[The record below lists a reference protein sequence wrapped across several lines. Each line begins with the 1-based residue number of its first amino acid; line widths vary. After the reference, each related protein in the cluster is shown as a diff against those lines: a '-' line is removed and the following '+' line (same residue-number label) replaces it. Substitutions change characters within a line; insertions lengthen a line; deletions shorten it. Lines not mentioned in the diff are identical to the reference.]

1 MNYMLTELF
10 STNNYVSFNIKVAEV
25 LGLHTAIYVSELIN
39 INNKALHKNKINEA
53 GYFKVDRKY
62 ITSRTTLQS
71 DEQKQIEDKL
81 VEIQILQIDPNDRDA
96 FKIDINNLAN
106 IAISDDV
113 KFLKDVS
120 KITANVKQP
129 KKTKR
134 QSYIEVLKDCAAHE
148 NAELNQAY
156 MDWVDGVYANPKGF
170 LSPKSVK
177 VFKETVDNFAQG
189 NLDLALKIID
199 IATVNGYR
207 DATWAINVFNR
218 DFAAEFN
225 RKYRMNPPVAQKKQ
239 KLSDEVF

>member
-1 MNYMLTELF
+1 MLTELF

-62 ITSRTTLQS
+62 ITSRTTLQP

-81 VEIQILQIDPNDRDA
+81 VEIQTLQIDPNDRDA

-170 LSPKSVK
+170 LSPKSVSNS
-177 VFKETVDNFAQG
+177 TSI
-189 NLDLALKIID
+189 LALVSVLYPIILLGN
-199 IATVNGYR
+199 TLVLFKTN
-207 DATWAINVFNR
+207 TS
-218 DFAAEFN
+218 
-225 RKYRMNPPVAQKKQ
+225 P
-239 KLSDEVF
+239 L

>member
-1 MNYMLTELF
+1 MLTELF

-39 INNKALHKNKINEA
+39 INNKAIHKNKVDES
-53 GYFKVDRKY
+53 GYFKIDRKY
-62 ITSRTTLQS
+62 ITSRTTLLQ

-81 VEIQILQIDPNDRDA
+81 SEIQVLEINPNDRDT
-96 FKIDINNLAN
+96 FKININNLAN
-106 IAISDDV
+106 IAVSDDV

-120 KITANVKQP
+120 KITATAKP
-129 KKTKR
+129 AKKNKR
-134 QSYIEVLKDCAAHE
+134 QSYIDMLKDCAAHDNE
-148 NAELNQAY
+148 ELNQAY
-156 MDWVDGVYANPKGF
+156 LDWVDGVYANPKGF
-170 LSPKSVK
+170 LSPKSIK
-177 VFKETVDNFAQG
+177 VFKETVDNFANG

-218 DFAAEFN
+218 DYAAEFN
-225 RKYRMNPPVAQKKQ
+225 RKYRLNNPVNSSVKSKQ

>member
-1 MNYMLTELF
+1 MLTELF

-62 ITSRTTLQS
+62 ITSRTTLQP

-225 RKYRMNPPVAQKKQ
+225 RKYRMNLSATQKKQ

>member
-62 ITSRTTLQS
+62 ITSRTTLQP

-225 RKYRMNPPVAQKKQ
+225 RKYRMNLSATQKKQ

>member
-1 MNYMLTELF
+1 MAP
-10 STNNYVSFNIKVAEV
+10 IGA
-25 LGLHTAIYVSELIN
+25 A
-39 INNKALHKNKINEA
+39 
-53 GYFKVDRKY
+53 
-62 ITSRTTLQS
+62 Q
-71 DEQKQIEDKL
+71 
-81 VEIQILQIDPNDRDA
+81 
-96 FKIDINNLAN
+96 
-106 IAISDDV
+106 DV

-207 DATWAINVFNR
+207 DATWAINVYKKKKKN
-218 DFAAEFN
+218 
-225 RKYRMNPPVAQKKQ
+225 KKKKKKKIKQPVAKKKQ

>member
-1 MNYMLTELF
+1 MLTELF

-62 ITSRTTLQS
+62 ITSRTTLQP

-148 NAELNQAY
+148 NTELNQAY

-225 RKYRMNPPVAQKKQ
+225 RKYRMNPSATQKKQ

>member
-10 STNNYVSFNIKVAEV
+10 STNNYISFNIKVAEV

-62 ITSRTTLQS
+62 ITSRTTLPA

-120 KITANVKQP
+120 KITANAKQP

-199 IATVNGYR
+199 IATINGYR

-225 RKYRMNPPVAQKKQ
+225 RKYRMNPPATQKKQ